1 MESELVSE
9 EVILTTD
16 EGEQAV
22 FAAWAARVG
31 GIDVDGL
38 ANSGCGCCVDIYTV
52 RASAEQ
58 VAELN
63 ALLYPTQS

>member
-1 MESELVSE
+1 MTGELVSE

-16 EGEQAV
+16 DQEQAI

-31 GIDVDGL
+31 IDVDEL
-38 ANSGCGCCVDIYTV
+38 DNSGCGCCVDIYTV

>member
-9 EVILTTD
+9 EVILTMD
-16 EGEQAV
+16 EQEQAV
-22 FAAWAARVG
+22 FAVWAMRV
-31 GIDVDGL
+31 GIDVDEL

-52 RASAEQ
+52 WASAEQ

-63 ALLYPTQS
+63 RLLYPALT